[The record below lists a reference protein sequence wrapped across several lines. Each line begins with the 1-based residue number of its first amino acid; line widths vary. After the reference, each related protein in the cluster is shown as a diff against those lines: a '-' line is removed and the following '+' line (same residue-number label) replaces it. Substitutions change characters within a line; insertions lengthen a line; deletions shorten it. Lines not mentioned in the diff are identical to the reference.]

1 MNQNNQIKK
10 VKGLLLF
17 FIISLFLS
25 GATALPIDRELSFLL
40 GFVPPHSVAGVWGA
54 KVLHAYQLVQQQ
66 YPFLLY
72 GYDWLAFAH
81 FVLAILFIGPYNNPV
96 KNSWVIQFGLIACVL
111 IIPFAMLAGQF
122 RGIPFWWRLI
132 DCSFGIFGFAVLWP
146 CYRYA
151 KCAVKQSQG
160 PTLQTHSKTLFPT
173 T

>member
-1 MNQNNQIKK
+1 MKT
-10 VKGLLLF
+10 VKNIQRVKALLLF
-17 FIISLFLS
+17 FIVSLFLS

-40 GFVPPHSVAGVWGA
+40 DFVPPHSVAGVWGA

-81 FVLAILFIGPYNNPV
+81 FVLAILFIGPFNDPV

-111 IIPFAMLAGQF
+111 ILPFAMLAGHA

-132 DCSFGIFGFAVLWP
+132 DCSFGIFGFFVLWP
-146 CYRYA
+146 CYRYTKSA
-151 KCAVKQSQG
+151 AQQNEQ
-160 PTLQTHSKTLFPT
+160 PAFQTLTKNLFPT
-173 T
+173 Q